1 MTPQHHIIKETSE
14 TLSRLLQ
21 DEFKRNG
28 YKRVHIV
35 EQAPKP
41 DAIEGKLPAVS
52 VYLYQM
58 SIDPE
63 GYDSTPHSEL
73 VEVPQDDGSIKE
85 FFRRRRLWVRL
96 DYLISAWAQTPEDE
110 QLLLGLI
117 IRTVMENPEI
127 TRDRLKGQSFEDDFK
142 LNVLMSAR
150 LDEGTLARFWGS
162 LNQPVRPAVQAWT
175 AIPILPEKL
184 EEFKRVQTRQLE
196 YTSPPGGASV
206 DRDPDPPREARGVQA
221 RPDPPARV
229 QIDHRS
235 TRHRGGP
242 QRQPVPRRASPRS
255 GGHDARQEV
264 AKVLCRGVHEARAAI
279 R

>member
-52 VYLYQM
+52 VYLYQV

-63 GYDSTPHSEL
+63 GTDSTPADEI
-73 VEVPQDDGSIKE
+73 VEVIADDGSLKE
-85 FFRRRRLWVRL
+85 YRRRRRLWVRL
-96 DYLISAWAQTPEDE
+96 DYLMSAWAQTPEDE
-110 QLLLGLI
+110 QLLLGLM
-117 IRTVMENPEI
+117 IRTLMENPEL
-127 TRDRLKGQSFEDDFK
+127 TRDKLKGQSFEEEFK
-142 LNVLMSAR
+142 LNFLMSAR

-175 AIPILPEKL
+175 AVPILPERM

-196 YTSPPGGASV
+196 YKSITDPRVSEQGPTPNPFSKRLDLGG
-206 DRDPDPPREARGVQA
+206 D
-221 RPDPPARV
+221 
-229 QIDHRS
+229 
-235 TRHRGGP
+235 
-242 QRQPVPRRASPRS
+242 
-255 GGHDARQEV
+255 
-264 AKVLCRGVHEARAAI
+264 KKK
-279 R
+279 

>member
-1 MTPQHHIIKETSE
+1 MSTPQHHIIKETSE

-52 VYLYQM
+52 VYLYQL

-63 GYDSTPHSEL
+63 GFDSTPHSEL
-73 VEVPQDDGSIKE
+73 VEVPQPDGTVKE

-96 DYLISAWAQTPEDE
+96 DYLMSCWAQTPEDE

-117 IRTVMENPEI
+117 IRTIMENPELE
-127 TRDRLKGQSFEDDFK
+127 RDKLRGQSFEDDFK
-142 LNVLMSAR
+142 LHMLLSSR

-184 EEFKRVQTRQLE
+184 EAFTRVQQRSLE
-196 YTSPPGGASV
+196 YKNILDPAPRPEKEIGPAPEAGPANPFNRRIDLGG
-206 DRDPDPPREARGVQA
+206 
-221 RPDPPARV
+221 
-229 QIDHRS
+229 
-235 TRHRGGP
+235 GGK
-242 QRQPVPRRASPRS
+242 R
-255 GGHDARQEV
+255 
-264 AKVLCRGVHEARAAI
+264 
-279 R
+279 

>member
-52 VYLYQM
+52 VYLYQL

-63 GYDSTPHSEL
+63 GTDSTPHSEI
-73 VEVPQDDGSIKE
+73 VEVAQDDGTIKE

-96 DYLISAWAQTPEDE
+96 DYLLSAWAQTPEDE

-117 IRTVMENPEI
+117 IRFVMENPELA
-127 TRDRLKGQSFEDDFK
+127 RDRLKGQTFEDDFS
-142 LNVLMSAR
+142 LNMIMSAR

-162 LNQPVRPAVQAWT
+162 LNQPVRPSVQVWT
-175 AIPILPEKL
+175 AIPIIPDKL
-184 EEFKRVQTRQLE
+184 EEFRRVQTRQLE
-196 YTSPPGGASV
+196 YKSITDPRVSETGPSGSPFLAARRLDLGG
-206 DRDPDPPREARGVQA
+206 G
-221 RPDPPARV
+221 
-229 QIDHRS
+229 
-235 TRHRGGP
+235 
-242 QRQPVPRRASPRS
+242 S
-255 GGHDARQEV
+255 G
-264 AKVLCRGVHEARAAI
+264 KK
-279 R
+279 

>member
-1 MTPQHHIIKETSE
+1 M
-14 TLSRLLQ
+14 SRLLQ

-63 GYDSTPHSEL
+63 GYDATPHSEL
-73 VEVPQDDGSIKE
+73 VEVPQEDGTIKE

-96 DYLISAWAQTPEDE
+96 DYLLSAWAQTPEDE

-117 IRTVMENPEI
+117 IRTVIDNEVLSGE
-127 TRDRLKGQSFEDDFK
+127 RLRGTSFQFEDNFD
-142 LNVLMSAR
+142 LPLQLSAR

-184 EEFKRVQTRQLE
+184 EEFQRVQTRKLE
-196 YTSPPGGASV
+196 YKSITDPRISEQGPNGNPFIGARKLDLGG
-206 DRDPDPPREARGVQA
+206 
-221 RPDPPARV
+221 
-229 QIDHRS
+229 S
-235 TRHRGGP
+235 TG
-242 QRQPVPRRASPRS
+242 
-255 GGHDARQEV
+255 
-264 AKVLCRGVHEARAAI
+264 KK
-279 R
+279 

>member
-58 SIDPE
+58 SIDPD
-63 GYDSTPHSEL
+63 GYDSNVHSEI
-73 VEVPQDDGSIKE
+73 VEVPQEDGTLKE
-85 FFRRRRLWVRL
+85 FMRRRRLWVRL
-96 DYLISAWAQTPEDE
+96 DYLLSAWAQTPEDE

-117 IRTVMENPEI
+117 IRTVMENSDIERP
-127 TRDRLKGQSFEDDFK
+127 RLKGESFEPDFSMN
-142 LNVLMSAR
+142 LQLSAR

-162 LNQPVRPAVQAWT
+162 LNQPIRPAVQAWS

-184 EEFKRVQTRQLE
+184 DEFKRVQTRQLE
-196 YTSPPGGASV
+196 YKSITDPKISETGPSGNPFLGAKKLDLGG
-206 DRDPDPPREARGVQA
+206 
-221 RPDPPARV
+221 
-229 QIDHRS
+229 
-235 TRHRGGP
+235 GG
-242 QRQPVPRRASPRS
+242 
-255 GGHDARQEV
+255 G
-264 AKVLCRGVHEARAAI
+264 KK
-279 R
+279 